1 MTEKKHKP
9 PTLTRLQRMQSKQ
22 PWCIYCGGNT
32 LGVNVDHMPPV
43 GAFDLRQRWAGME
56 YLSCE
61 PCRLGTEKMDLVAG
75 LFARLYSTG
84 PATEAA
90 KAEIRAFF
98 KGVGN
103 NAPDVLK
110 EMVVEQDLRGTDQVV
125 LKALPEAAAIFSV
138 GPVADAYLSA
148 FGARVALALHYELT
162 NEILPDSGSVFVHW
176 MSNNVIAENQVPDAF
191 LAMLGSPQTLKQ
203 GRNTLADQFFYQSLA
218 EDSGARSAHF
228 AAFRVSFAVQA
239 FVVRDFN
246 EMKHIVADLPAKVFR
261 PGFLKGRHP

>member
-1 MTEKKHKP
+1 MKENRRKP
-9 PTLTRLQRMQSKQ
+9 PTLTRLQRMQAKQ
-22 PWCIYCGGNT
+22 PWCIYCGGGT

-61 PCRLGTEKMDLVAG
+61 ACRLGTEKMDLVAG

-84 PATEAA
+84 PATEAV
-90 KAEIRAFF
+90 KAEIRAYF
-98 KGVGN
+98 KGVDN

-110 EMVVEQDLRGTDQVV
+110 EMVVERDLRGTDRDSPG
-125 LKALPEAAAIFSV
+125 ALPEAAAIFSV
-138 GPVADAYLSA
+138 GPIADAYLSA

-162 NEILPDSGSVFVHW
+162 HEILPDSGGVFVHW
-176 MSNNVIAENQVPDAF
+176 MSNNVIAKNEVPDAF

-203 GRNTLADQFFYQSLA
+203 GRKTLADQFFYQSLA
-218 EDSGARSAHF
+218 EDGGARSAHF

-246 EMKHIVADLPAKVFR
+246 EMKHIVADLPAKIFR
-261 PGFLKGRHP
+261 PGFLKGRSS